1 MRWEPL
7 RIEVVWLDD
16 DTKESSTDIVEL
28 ERTGPEFETCGDAI
42 DKVKPPMSGPW
53 AEEGTELE
61 GREDVMLVDT
71 DCEDTGATEV
81 VEDLTPNTELRT
93 GDGCGTELP

>member
-16 DTKESSTDIVEL
+16 DTKESSTDMVEL
-28 ERTGPEFETCGDAI
+28 ERTEPEFETCGDAI
-42 DKVKPPMSGPW
+42 DKVKPLMSGPW

-71 DCEDTGATEV
+71 DCDDAGATEV

>member
-1 MRWEPL
+1 
-7 RIEVVWLDD
+7 
-16 DTKESSTDIVEL
+16 
-28 ERTGPEFETCGDAI
+28 
-42 DKVKPPMSGPW
+42 MSGPW

>member
-1 MRWEPL
+1 
-7 RIEVVWLDD
+7 
-16 DTKESSTDIVEL
+16 
-28 ERTGPEFETCGDAI
+28 
-42 DKVKPPMSGPW
+42 MSGPW

-71 DCEDTGATEV
+71 DCEDAGATEV